1 MNHLNRETIL
11 SVRHWNEHLFSFT
24 TTRDRGLR
32 FKNGH
37 FLMVGLE
44 VEGKPLMRAYS
55 VVSPN
60 YEEFLEFYSIKVPNG
75 ALTSRLQ
82 HVKPGDS
89 VLVSR
94 KPTGTLVQSHLLP
107 GKRLYLLATGTGLAP
122 FMSMVRDPETYE
134 RYEHVVLAHGV
145 RYASELA
152 YANIIENELPTNEYF
167 GEQVKE
173 QLRYY
178 PTVTREPFRN
188 QGRLTDLLA
197 SGKLCRDVN
206 LPELDPE
213 HDRVMICGNPNMLEE
228 LQGWLEGRGFREGA
242 SHDPGQYA
250 VERAFAER

>member
-1 MNHLNRETIL
+1 MNRETVL

-82 HVKPGDS
+82 YVKPGDS

-94 KPTGTLVQSHLLP
+94 KPTGTLVQNHLRP

-145 RYASELA
+145 RYASEL
-152 YANIIENELPTNEYF
+152 
-167 GEQVKE
+167 
-173 QLRYY
+173 
-178 PTVTREPFRN
+178 
-188 QGRLTDLLA
+188 
-197 SGKLCRDVN
+197 
-206 LPELDPE
+206 
-213 HDRVMICGNPNMLEE
+213 
-228 LQGWLEGRGFREGA
+228 
-242 SHDPGQYA
+242 
-250 VERAFAER
+250 

>member
-1 MNHLNRETIL
+1 VNHLQQETVL

-44 VEGKPLMRAYS
+44 VDGRPLMRAYS

-89 VLVSR
+89 VLVSK

-122 FMSMVRDPETYE
+122 FMSMIRDPETYE

-152 YANIIENELPTNEYF
+152 YSDTIERELPQNEYF
-167 GEQVKE
+167 GEQIKE
-173 QLRYY
+173 QLIYY
-178 PTVTREPFRN
+178 PTVTREAFRN
-188 QGRLTDLLA
+188 QGRLTELLE
-197 SGKLCRDVN
+197 SGKLSRDAG

-213 HDRVMICGNPNMLEE
+213 HDRVMICGNPNMLE
-228 LQGWLEGRGFREGA
+228 QVSRMLEQRGFREGA
-242 SHDPGQYA
+242 SHEPAHYTI
-250 VERAFAER
+250 ERAFAER